1 MKRSRSRS
9 ARRGGRIAVLTSAAV
24 LVLALPLG
32 GAAAAAQASAAQTPT
47 AQPPTAAKPEGPIES
62 SLSVAG
68 TGAMA
73 AAATVLI
80 VRRHQRRSRNNR
92 R

>member
-1 MKRSRSRS
+1 MKRSPSRS
-9 ARRGGRIAVLTSAAV
+9 ARRGGRIAVLASAAV

-32 GAAAAAQASAAQTPT
+32 GAATAAEVAAAQLPA
-47 AQPPTAAKPEGPIES
+47 AAKPEGPIES